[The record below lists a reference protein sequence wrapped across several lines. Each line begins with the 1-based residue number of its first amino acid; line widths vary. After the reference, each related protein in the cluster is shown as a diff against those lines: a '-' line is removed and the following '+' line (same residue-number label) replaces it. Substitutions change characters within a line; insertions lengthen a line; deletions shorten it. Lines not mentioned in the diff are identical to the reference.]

1 MVTFEVS
8 FQVALWSTTVKDSV
22 KGAVSW
28 SPKTRWPSSGQS
40 AGVVK
45 VTPPSPRNTACW
57 ATNDVYMPKKGT
69 GLASSPSPL
78 VMGLPSCSSKNS
90 TTWVTLSSV
99 LTGNSSLPTIWLP
112 SGAMYRGMMVLPP
125 SMDAPSTVLREYSA

>member
-28 SPKTRWPSSGQS
+28 SPKTRWLSSGQS

-45 VTPPSPRNTACW
+45 VTSPSPRNTACW
-57 ATNDVYMPKKGT
+57 ATNDV
-69 GLASSPSPL
+69 
-78 VMGLPSCSSKNS
+78 
-90 TTWVTLSSV
+90 
-99 LTGNSSLPTIWLP
+99 
-112 SGAMYRGMMVLPP
+112 
-125 SMDAPSTVLREYSA
+125 